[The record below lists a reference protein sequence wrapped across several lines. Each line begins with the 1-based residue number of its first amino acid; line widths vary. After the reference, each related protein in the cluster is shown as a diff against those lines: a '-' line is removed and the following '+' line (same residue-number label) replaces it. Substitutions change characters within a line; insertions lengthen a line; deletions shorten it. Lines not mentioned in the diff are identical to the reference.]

1 MRPSRLLSL
10 SKTLVGVEALDVRS
24 RVRELREL
32 AASEDGTSP
41 EMVNIVRFL
50 VQTELLL
57 MISACEDAP
66 YKAAF
71 VVDLEKRSDTPEAL
85 AEKLMQA
92 NARDARVCIASP
104 GTLLLSLKASLLMC
118 YHLDETDLPASA

>member
-1 MRPSRLLSL
+1 M
-10 SKTLVGVEALDVRS
+10 GVEALDVRS

-32 AASEDGTSP
+32 AASEEDTSP
-41 EMVNIVRFL
+41 EMAGIVRFL

-71 VVDLEKRSDTPEAL
+71 VVDLEKRSDTAEAL
-85 AEKLMQA
+85 TEKLMRA
-92 NARDARVCIASP
+92 STRDARVCIASP
-104 GTLLLSLKASLLMC
+104 GTLLLSLKAPGASMLMC
-118 YHLDETDLPASA
+118 YHLDEADLPASA